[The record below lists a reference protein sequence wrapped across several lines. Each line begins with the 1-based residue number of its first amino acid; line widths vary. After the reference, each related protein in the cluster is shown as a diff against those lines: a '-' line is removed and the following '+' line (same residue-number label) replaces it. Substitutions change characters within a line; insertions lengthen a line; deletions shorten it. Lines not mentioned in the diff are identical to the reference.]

1 MFPVVSV
8 NEVTAA
14 VVSFHPTATMFKL
27 PAVCAAAYFT
37 VTDAELTCGVAYAT
51 CTNLN
56 PVEGGGGGGVSVVP
70 LALLEYP
77 LRLPAA
83 SVARTR

>member
-1 MFPVVSV
+1 MSV

-14 VVSFHPTATMFKL
+14 VVSFHPTATMLRL

-51 CTNLN
+51 CTNLK
-56 PVEGGGGGGVSVVP
+56 PLEGGGVSVVP
-70 LALLEYP
+70 LAVLEYP
-77 LRLPAA
+77 LRLPAV
-83 SVARTR
+83 S